1 MIFSFSLSTQFPP
14 IFLLFIPR
22 QRRLKNLNGTRTCT
36 GYLEGVFY
44 ESTGCNLV
52 PRLNLSLGWNRVR
65 TKIPPLPKA
74 ECSTFRVYL
83 SPSNLH
89 EILFHL
95 LSHLSFISFPPGLFI
110 YSPLLR
116 TRVVYRFTL
125 VLLSPFSLKSLKRR
139 LISPRIIYN
148 HLREE
153 ERKRRRKKERKI
165 TIKKDSLIA
174 VSLFEMETVS

>member
-1 MIFSFSLSTQFPP
+1 MIFSFPLSTQFPP

-52 PRLNLSLGWNRVR
+52 PRLNLSLGWNRAR

-95 LSHLSFISFPPGLFI
+95 LSHRFLYIFPTWFIYLFPFASNEGGLSFHLGFI
-110 YSPLLR
+110 VAFFFE
-116 TRVVYRFTL
+116 VVKKAFN
-125 VLLSPFSLKSLKRR
+125 KSSNYL
-139 LISPRIIYN
+139 
-148 HLREE
+148 
-153 ERKRRRKKERKI
+153 
-165 TIKKDSLIA
+165 
-174 VSLFEMETVS
+174 